1 MSAVPSGA
9 PGLPDGRPAAQD
21 PDRPQQHHGNHGQ
34 RSTRCQQPGRRTAA
48 RPLGRTGKQM
58 NRGPSGD
65 ALDHAEKPGGAEQ
78 LADRRLR
85 PSRRDHRADYRK
97 QHLSQQPGSIVGG
110 ERGRAAYPGSGQ
122 AEGQVQPIT
131 QQGERHHRPGEPPNG
146 ASRHQLTS
154 TRLRRSLRRHQADP
168 ADPTRSSFWTVW
180 LASSTA
186 QSGADTR
193 SRTARSCRGQ
203 VTMQNVAVSGG
214 QRPGSTAWR
223 GPRLAA
229 QKASCLAVTQPGS
242 GLHWLLRVLLRPGR
256 LGLLAAAGDG
266 VGPFAAE
273 WVAGDGLQEREPVQ
287 GVELGVGRG
296 PDGGGTPDVV
306 E

>member
-9 PGLPDGRPAAQD
+9 PGLPGRASSSSRPLTGHSSTMATTASTPPLPAAMPPPTSHATVADRTETAGRPAPA
-21 PDRPQQHHGNHGQ
+21 RPCGIPQP
-34 RSTRCQQPGRRTAA
+34 RRQPGRRTAA

-58 NRGPSGD
+58 NRGLSGD

-97 QHLSQQPGSIVGG
+97 QHLSQHPGSIVGG
-110 ERGRAAYPGSGQ
+110 VRGRAAHPGTGQ
-122 AEGQVQPIT
+122 AGGQVHPIT

-168 ADPTRSSFWTVW
+168 ADPTRSSFWTAW

-203 VTMQNVAVSGG
+203 GRASPRRRPVAWPSLSLVVAFTGYFGSCSALGG
-214 QRPGSTAWR
+214 WACWRPLATAWA
-223 GPRLAA
+223 RLLLSGWPEMASRNGSRS
-229 QKASCLAVTQPGS
+229 KA
-242 GLHWLLRVLLRPGR
+242 
-256 LGLLAAAGDG
+256 
-266 VGPFAAE
+266 
-273 WVAGDGLQEREPVQ
+273 
-287 GVELGVGRG
+287 
-296 PDGGGTPDVV
+296 
-306 E
+306 